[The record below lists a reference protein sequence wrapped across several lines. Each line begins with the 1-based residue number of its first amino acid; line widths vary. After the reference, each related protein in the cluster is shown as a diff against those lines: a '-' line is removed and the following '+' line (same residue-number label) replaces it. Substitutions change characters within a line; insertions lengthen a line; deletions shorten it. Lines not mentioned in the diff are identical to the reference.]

1 MAGSTTDVGIASN
14 ALILLGHQPIAS
26 FTEPTAGAE
35 VASNL
40 FETTYQALLTSHR
53 WRFASK
59 QAVLSRLTATPIHG
73 FNYQFQLPID
83 IIYLTQLV
91 ESADYEIYGDKL
103 YTNSPTATIDYTYN
117 VAPDKLPAYYIKAL
131 EFLLAS
137 QFAVPVTGDIDKA
150 KLYHTMY
157 LDQLRKAKFADS
169 TQRPQDTFMDSPY
182 TDVRG

>member
-40 FETTYQALLTSHR
+40 FETTYQSLLVTHR

-59 QAVLSRLTATPIHG
+59 KATLSRLSAAPINEW
-73 FNYQFQLPID
+73 NYQFQLPID
-83 IIYLTQLV
+83 LLYLITV
-91 ESADYEIYGDKL
+91 DGASDYEIYEDKL
-103 YTNSPTATIDYTYN
+103 YCNSQTVIIDYTYN

-131 EFLLAS
+131 EYHLAS
-137 QFAVPVTGDIDKA
+137 QFAIPVTGDIDKA
-150 KLYHTMY
+150 DLYHKMFFK
-157 LDQLRKAKFADS
+157 QLKMAKYADS